1 MKFYKIMKKPIL
13 FLGILIILIYSCKKY
28 EDGPLISFKTPLNR
42 LIGKWQVYYFEMNSV
57 DQSNLYI
64 DSCNCNFSFINK
76 KSTLYF
82 RYYNCKP
89 NYGFSGDFKLKDDNN
104 IIETSTGLSYKEDRP
119 DDTIKYFNVFGD
131 LTSNIWIIKRLTSKD
146 LWINCENNSLNFFF
160 KLKKVGKNEG

>member
-13 FLGILIILIYSCKKY
+13 FLGILIILMHSCKKY

-42 LIGKWQVYYFEMNSV
+42 LIGKWQVYYFELNSV
-57 DQSNLYI
+57 DQTNLYI
-64 DSCNCNFSFINK
+64 DSCNCNFSFINR

-89 NYGFSGDFKLKDDNN
+89 SYGFGGYFNLTDDDKQ
-104 IIETSTGLSYKEDRP
+104 ISTNTDLTFIEDRP
-119 DDTIKYFNVFGD
+119 VDTIHYFNIFGEV
-131 LTSNIWIIKRLTSKD
+131 TNVTWTIKRLKYKD
-146 LWINCENNSLNFFF
+146 LWIFYYDGITSYFL